1 MKKQQKRLS
10 VFTLIALL
18 SQVFVGFAFA
28 QEFPQAPGEVQNVVA
43 VAGDGQVTLSW
54 DEAVDADG
62 VVNEYKVYYGTTAV
76 QTAEDM
82 YEDEVTAG
90 IGLLTHTITGLANGT
105 SYFFAV
111 TAVDD
116 EQMESD
122 TYSVEVSATP
132 AGVVVVESIKVLD
145 VRQNWDNEVQLIM
158 SKDVFFAPGED
169 PRESFIITGK
179 DSGTQIAI
187 NEIQV
192 KDTQLVLITAED
204 FVAGQ
209 AYQIVATAKVEDK
222 DGKSVEAGS
231 MDRVEFVAVRFS
243 EEPVTSTEPD
253 AGTED
258 PNAGTTVVEPSAGE
272 TTEPTVVVESAVS
285 PDTTETVTTVED
297 VQDFSLDTS
306 LLKSEQLV
314 LLEWSLA
321 ETPNIADQIL
331 YTRRGLEDWDSGYSI
346 GIDITQLELEVDM
359 DENYE
364 VKVVTVD
371 AEGGESEGTTL
382 SFSTGLSATGPGT
395 IGSVIALI
403 LLFMMGLLF
412 FKKQRA
418 Y

>member
-1 MKKQQKRLS
+1 
-10 VFTLIALL
+10 
-18 SQVFVGFAFA
+18 
-28 QEFPQAPGEVQNVVA
+28 
-43 VAGDGQVTLSW
+43 
-54 DEAVDADG
+54 
-62 VVNEYKVYYGTTAV
+62 
-76 QTAEDM
+76 
-82 YEDEVTAG
+82 
-90 IGLLTHTITGLANGT
+90 
-105 SYFFAV
+105 
-111 TAVDD
+111 
-116 EQMESD
+116 
-122 TYSVEVSATP
+122 
-132 AGVVVVESIKVLD
+132 
-145 VRQNWDNEVQLIM
+145 
-158 SKDVFFAPGED
+158 
-169 PRESFIITGK
+169 
-179 DSGTQIAI
+179 
-187 NEIQV
+187 
-192 KDTQLVLITAED
+192 
-204 FVAGQ
+204 
-209 AYQIVATAKVEDK
+209 
-222 DGKSVEAGS
+222 